1 MNPYHFEVA
10 LRAFERCEY
19 CQAPETFSNF
29 LFEVEHIIPRS
40 HNGSDDLENLALA
53 CRSCNIFKSNH
64 LTGIGD
70 DETETRRLFN
80 PRIDVWDEHFEISVE
95 TLKIKGLTQIGR
107 GTINRLK
114 LNNSEQIRARRVWNK
129 LDFYP

>member
-40 HNGSDDLENLALA
+40 HNGTDDLENLALA

-64 LTGIGD
+64 LTGIENDG
-70 DETETRRLFN
+70 TETRRLFN
-80 PRIDVWDEHFEISVE
+80 PRIDNWNEHFEVSAE
-95 TLKIKGLTQIGR
+95 TLEIIGLTQISR

-114 LNNSEQIRARRVWNK
+114 MNSPAQIQARRLW
-129 LDFYP
+129 FQFGIFP